1 MIECPTVPA
10 CEKVSPRQVDYA
22 SDLQDHTKRRIASLS
37 GKIRCDDDEHQH
49 TVVVLDM
56 DGTLYPHDG
65 PNGGFRGSTKER
77 FLTNLHLDFIRSR
90 EPGLEPVQAKDIFA
104 ASLQHPIGPSV
115 FLSDR
120 YGCTRDEIFTSIWTH
135 LHPKEFIDQQ
145 TVASAQRT
153 LHDIRSRTCIMML
166 LTAAPRIWKDKV
178 LSFLHIEE
186 AVFDLVM
193 TTEEFSSK
201 DAVFHEILQI
211 RPLVHGI
218 SVGDTESSD
227 ILPAKDAGFR
237 TLHING
243 QHTLAD
249 IHHLLNT
256 HE

>member
-1 MIECPTVPA
+1 MIECPTVPTG
-10 CEKVSPRQVDYA
+10 EEVLSRQVDYA
-22 SDLQDHTKRRIASLS
+22 SDLQDHTKKRIASLS
-37 GKIRCDDDEHQH
+37 RKLRCDDDEHPH

-90 EPGLEPVQAKDIFA
+90 EPGLETVQAKDIFA
-104 ASLQHPIGPSV
+104 ASLKHPIGPSV

-135 LHPKEFIDQQ
+135 LHPKEFIDQK
-145 TVASAQRT
+145 TVTSALRT

-193 TTEEFSSK
+193 TTEEFSTK
-201 DAVFHEILQI
+201 DTVFQEISRI
-211 RPLVHGI
+211 RPIVRAI

-243 QHTLAD
+243 HSTLAD
-249 IHHLLNT
+249 IRHLLST